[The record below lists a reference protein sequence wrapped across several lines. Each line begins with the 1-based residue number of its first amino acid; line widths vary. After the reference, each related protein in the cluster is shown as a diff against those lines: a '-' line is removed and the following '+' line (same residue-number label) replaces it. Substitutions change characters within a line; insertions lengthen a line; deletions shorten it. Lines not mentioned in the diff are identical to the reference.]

1 MENILSS
8 LNSLAE
14 TWLAFGPAPCH
25 VDLNYSLLSGLGL
38 LLLSTCYLLLK
49 VVLPSLWKKE
59 CTQKL
64 QEKAKE
70 ARESL
75 KGAQT
80 CEDITD
86 QCILQRPLGEL
97 CDAPQDEGL
106 PHPEPVFGMC
116 HRTSGQAS
124 HVLPQATLKDG
135 DDSHS
140 CLASTAP
147 ATETCDTEN
156 QPGHPTPVTPPGP
169 LPLDPSNLSPNH
181 FAHLESWLSSLPPEA
196 MSSLRARFQ
205 QDPIPP
211 HTLTSFTPPTE
222 GAREAEVVYPLET
235 TRSPVSGPSEVSVN
249 VPDTKGTGYISRPLP
264 DPSRQQPAAHNL
276 LSSDLAHSIN
286 QHLPDP
292 HASQAALQ
300 EDLPEPGNLLPPN
313 SDALVQLKRQD
324 KKEGDFLT
332 KDKEKKE
339 YFIKSAYSSE
349 KLSSAETLAKSQE
362 LAASHSA
369 SSKGKP
375 THQQAPH
382 SKTSEDDAEA
392 KPAQLFWG
400 LPSLH
405 SEALHPD
412 TTTASHDHT
421 TTFNSMAEAP
431 TADDSPSV
439 TLPTPLSVT
448 KSQPQTRIETP
459 SQSHSQRDPSAESQA
474 QGQNTSPVSVLTMS
488 PQSQIRICGVH
499 FHRPQDEAKP
509 LGPCE
514 TQHLEYNVLKKEQ
527 ERVWGLPSV
536 VQKSRDTF
544 CPSPPKISLVNQSF
558 KAHTPRPI
566 LLGDFPLTDE
576 LRKKLEHH
584 LRKRLIQHRWGLPH
598 RINESL
604 SLMCPHSELV
614 DFPESGRSHGLSW
627 LTLFK
632 LQGSKDSHSIVLSG
646 SGKFN
651 NGIWEK
657 RAREETE
664 VKAKTDSQG
673 IGQKHRLQRDRKGS
687 LQSDLKTD
695 QEPQVAS
702 QSGQLSSLPK
712 VSPCQKKIENELE
725 QHLNRKMKEIHEG
738 QIPSTVGRSWHS
750 ISELQPPPQT
760 PHGQVRRLAPLAGEK
775 DTLKTQQ
782 SLSLSPSKEKMLEEH
797 IKTFGRRLTFG
808 LPQRVEESLESYKT
822 KVEPSHSLS
831 QFRLPPDAAVSAV
844 DSAQPSRFLQSN
856 TSRNRMGTLN
866 FMPIQETPLP
876 VSRPVRQMR
885 PASKNKLFVDKDLS
899 TAQSGREP
907 TQPWTPGVVDK
918 GSRQQSGSDNRHSSE
933 LPMRP
938 DGPTDERL
946 ASRTSTQGPQGE
958 RISRKDGSMAEGST
972 ELLKRE
978 QLRGL
983 HPQSTETLTATQD
996 TCQPLQRMSVP
1007 HNPGTSV
1014 YKSQVSRGAVL
1025 RSESR
1030 LPRQAAGQPDV
1041 APASGEMT
1049 SKRQGP
1055 SGGDMVSSQVLRV
1068 HLPTAGV
1075 SMEPRQGPWLPV
1087 HVSGKC
1093 QNKECPPAARRVS
1106 PLAAEAGKFG
1116 GGDAGLGTSQ
1126 TRGKRHSVQAR
1137 APEETRGHTSS
1148 PALSRKGQ
1156 PPQDQ
1161 FSSPAKCFLQ
1171 WMSPGRKH
1179 KGQERSL
1186 AKASSPSPSVKGTSL
1201 VKKRCEFYGNI
1212 EASKSV
1218 RDPGVILRKP
1228 LGHRHGTVTPCPQTP
1243 VPPPLLGSAETQQEV
1258 QQLAQVKAVQRY
1270 HSRCQ
1275 SARSQ
1280 VQRAESCSPG
1290 QGQSAPKRCGVAGR
1304 AEMMG
1309 ISPSGAS
1316 QGARVPPKSY
1326 L

>member
-75 KGAQT
+75 KGGRT
-80 CEDITD
+80 GRRDTEEGRR
-86 QCILQRPLGEL
+86 LQRTLQSPLGKPYPDSLCNEAQLVLQPEAPLSLVESPREL
-97 CDAPQDEGL
+97 SANVPTAKGTISKGL
-106 PHPEPVFGMC
+106 AVSASFQSWSSAKDQTLTKFPHTRNQQPVDP
-116 HRTSGQAS
+116 HAAQAS
-124 HVLPQATLKDG
+124 DQRLTKTHTV
-135 DDSHS
+135 
-140 CLASTAP
+140 
-147 ATETCDTEN
+147 E
-156 QPGHPTPVTPPGP
+156 PGN
-169 LPLDPSNLSPNH
+169 NLSPTPDVLALFKRQEQTETDFTASEHRKEETESFSMPPNNSGKIS
-181 FAHLESWLSSLPPEA
+181 ASIAGPKNLEVSLPLGNEKDNAGDP
-196 MSSLRARFQ
+196 LLLQ
-205 QDPIPP
+205 Q
-211 HTLTSFTPPTE
+211 LS
-222 GAREAEVVYPLET
+222 YP
-235 TRSPVSGPSEVSVN
+235 
-249 VPDTKGTGYISRPLP
+249 
-264 DPSRQQPAAHNL
+264 
-276 LSSDLAHSIN
+276 
-286 QHLPDP
+286 
-292 HASQAALQ
+292 
-300 EDLPEPGNLLPPN
+300 
-313 SDALVQLKRQD
+313 
-324 KKEGDFLT
+324 
-332 KDKEKKE
+332 
-339 YFIKSAYSSE
+339 
-349 KLSSAETLAKSQE
+349 
-362 LAASHSA
+362 
-369 SSKGKP
+369 
-375 THQQAPH
+375 
-382 SKTSEDDAEA
+382 KTSEDQSDI
-392 KPAQLFWG
+392 KDTQLFWG

-405 SEALHPD
+405 SESLKREAETSVNSSSVRADFNRMAKASTGNESPASTQPIQLPLPERDQQVWLQTLPESQTKPD
-412 TTTASHDHT
+412 SLTTS
-421 TTFNSMAEAP
+421 EAP
-431 TADDSPSV
+431 
-439 TLPTPLSVT
+439 
-448 KSQPQTRIETP
+448 QPQIQSPPP
-459 SQSHSQRDPSAESQA
+459 SPLPQFRD
-474 QGQNTSPVSVLTMS
+474 
-488 PQSQIRICGVH
+488 CGVH
-499 FHRPQDEAKP
+499 FHGPPDEAQP
-509 LGPCE
+509 LRPSE
-514 TQHLEYNVLKKEQ
+514 IRQLEYNVLQKSLESLL
-527 ERVWGLPSV
+527 GLPTVTQRS
-536 VQKSRDTF
+536 QQSF
-544 CPSPPKISLVNQSF
+544 CPPPPKLSMIRKSF
-558 KAHTPRPI
+558 KFSDPKSI
-566 LLGDFPLTDE
+566 LPGDYPLDE
-576 LRKKLEHH
+576 EVRRTLEHH
-584 LRKRLIQHRWGLPH
+584 LRKRLIQHLWGLPH
-598 RINESL
+598 RVRQSL
-604 SLMCPHSELV
+604 SLMSPQPEPPELLEPQRSRGPSGISPNKHNASRHPSGVSQSESFPKKISETHPQKEKDMEVQRHDPEVDQKDHLQRDFHGATTGREHSESET
-614 DFPESGRSHGLSW
+614 DPE
-627 LTLFK
+627 
-632 LQGSKDSHSIVLSG
+632 LQPGNL
-646 SGKFN
+646 SGKFAKPSLVKQCRKN
-651 NGIWEK
+651 S
-657 RAREETE
+657 ETLLRGHLSRTKE
-664 VKAKTDSQG
+664 MSDSN
-673 IGQKHRLQRDRKGS
+673 IPATEDR
-687 LQSDLKTD
+687 
-695 QEPQVAS
+695 V
-702 QSGQLSSLPK
+702 
-712 VSPCQKKIENELE
+712 
-725 QHLNRKMKEIHEG
+725 QHCINM
-738 QIPSTVGRSWHS
+738 
-750 ISELQPPPQT
+750 LQPPPQT

-775 DTLKTQQ
+775 DTLKQ
-782 SLSLSPSKEKMLEEH
+782 SLSLRPSKEKMLEEH
-797 IKTFGRRLTFG
+797 IKTFAGKMTLDV
-808 LPQRVEESLESYKT
+808 PQRVEESLESYKT

-831 QFRLPPDAAVSAV
+831 QFCLPPDAAVSAV

-1212 EASKSV
+1212 EAPKSV

-1228 LGHRHGTVTPCPQTP
+1228 LGHRHGTVTPCPQAP

-1290 QGQSAPKRCGVAGR
+1290 QGQSAPERCGVAGR